1 MDCYVKANIICKE
14 KQIKTNPRSNYFG
27 DATALNDIGLM
38 IESGYGEV
46 LPQIEKAQQYFR
58 EAHYLGNSDATIN
71 LALSLLNLSSEL
83 SQH

>member
-1 MDCYVKANIICKE
+1 
-14 KQIKTNPRSNYFG
+14 
-27 DATALNDIGLM
+27 M

-71 LALSLLNLSSEL
+71 LALSLLNYNTTG
-83 SQH
+83 SQS